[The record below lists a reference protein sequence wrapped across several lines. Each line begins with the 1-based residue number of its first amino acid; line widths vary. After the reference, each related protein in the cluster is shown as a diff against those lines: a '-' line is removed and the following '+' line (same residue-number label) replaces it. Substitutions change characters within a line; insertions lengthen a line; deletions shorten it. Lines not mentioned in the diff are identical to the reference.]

1 MPTKTK
7 TQVDAGNRSH
17 AQSLTQSKSASTI
30 RPRAIISTKNL
41 SFEIDG
47 KTLLHSVNLEIRAQ
61 EINTIIGP
69 NGAGKTTLLRLLLG
83 LLTPSTGTIIRTPN
97 LKVGY
102 VPQKFNL
109 DKTIPMTVARFI
121 SLKDDASRKEAL
133 DALAKV
139 DADIL
144 LDRQVAELSGGE
156 FQRVVLA
163 RAIINEPDL
172 LILDEPVQGVDYAG
186 EAELYRLIENIRDTI
201 GCAIVLVS
209 HDLHVVMAASDH
221 IICLNQH
228 VCCSGVPEKVAKDPE
243 YRRLFGSDTAGA
255 FALYHHEHDHH
266 HNISGEIS
274 DCGHDHNHD
283 HNHDRDHDADHTS
296 SDDHKD
302 SAK

>member
-7 TQVDAGNRSH
+7 SQDNAGNRPH
-17 AQSLTQSKSASTI
+17 AQPLTRPKSIPTSQ
-30 RPRAIISTKNL
+30 PRVIIATKNL
-41 SFEIDG
+41 SYTIDG
-47 KTLLHSVNLEIRAQ
+47 KTLLHSVNLEIRAR

-69 NGAGKTTLLRLLLG
+69 NGAGKTTLLRLLLN
-83 LLTPSTGTIIRTPN
+83 LLTPSTGTITRTPN

-109 DKTIPMTVARFI
+109 DKTVPMTVARFM
-121 SLKDDASRKEAL
+121 SLKDNATRKEAFA
-133 DALAKV
+133 ALEQV

-163 RAIINEPDL
+163 RAIINEPDML
-172 LILDEPVQGVDYAG
+172 VLDEPVQGVDYAG

-228 VCCSGVPEKVAKDPE
+228 VCCSGIPEKVAMDPE
-243 YRRLFGSDTAGA
+243 YRRLFGPDAAGA

-266 HNISGEIS
+266 HNISGAIS
-274 DCGHDHNHD
+274 DCGHDHDHSHD
-283 HNHDRDHDADHTS
+283 HASRHDADHTCG
-296 SDDHKD
+296 DDHKD
-302 SAK
+302 STK